1 MIKNCKYVKDMK
13 IGFHASHEQFKP
25 GELLKQVQLAEKA
38 GFNTAMCSDHFH
50 PWGKNQGECGFA
62 WSWLG
67 AALNATSMPFGVVT
81 SPGQRYHPAV
91 LAQASAT
98 LCEMFPNR
106 FWVGVGS
113 GQLLNEGITGERWPT
128 KVERNER
135 LKESAAIMKAL
146 WTGGT
151 VTYRGYVNIE
161 EATLYTRPK
170 KSPLL
175 IGAAI
180 SVETAEWIGGWA
192 DGLITTSKP
201 EKELRKLV
209 KAFKRGGGK
218 EKPLYLKAQ
227 LSYHKTEEEALKGA
241 WKQWKTNA
249 FKNRVQTELRIPEQ
263 FEDASELVRPQ
274 DIHEKVHI
282 SSDIEDHIDWLTGY
296 SKLGF
301 DHIYLHNVNLNQNK
315 FIEDFGEHVIPCLDD
330 QDI

>member
-1 MIKNCKYVKDMK
+1 MK

-25 GELLKQVQLAEKA
+25 SELLNLVQLAEKA

-62 WSWLG
+62 WTWLG
-67 AALNATSMPFGVVT
+67 SALNATSLPFGVVT
-81 SPGQRYHPAV
+81 SPGQRYHPAII
-91 LAQASAT
+91 AQAAAT
-98 LCEMFPNR
+98 IGEMFPDR
-106 FWVGVGS
+106 FWVAVGS

-146 WTGGT
+146 WAGGT

-170 KSPLL
+170 NPLRL

-192 DGLITTSKP
+192 DGLITTPKP
-201 EKELRKLV
+201 KKELKAVV
-209 KAFKRGGGK
+209 KAFHRGGGK
-218 EKPLYLKAQ
+218 GKPMYIKAQ
-227 LSYHKTEEEALKGA
+227 LSYDKTYDEALNGA
-241 WKQWKTNA
+241 WEQWKTNA

-263 FEDASELVRPQ
+263 FDDASELVTPQ
-274 DIHEKVHI
+274 DMHRKVHI
-282 SSDIEDHIDWLTGY
+282 SADIEDHIKQLEEY
-296 SKLGF
+296 SEQGF
-301 DHIYLHNVNLNQNK
+301 EHIYLHNVNLSQEK
-315 FIEDFGEHVIPCLDD
+315 FIEDFGEHVIPALTVK
-330 QDI
+330 